1 MTLTSPAA
9 SPRPTC
15 ISTQA
20 KIHRAGRLSVA
31 ANPGADA
38 RLTVV
43 PEVPADGP
51 LPRAGTVMAVTARPG
66 QESAELGGLLHAFRG
81 QGASLALLCLTRG
94 EASPLNSTYMPLEAI
109 RPWEL
114 QLAASVLGI
123 SSVTVTNYP
132 DGRLGRFPLAELTE
146 HVRRAIR
153 RHTPDLLLVI
163 DPAAGDP
170 DDTAVAAATCA
181 AARQAG
187 VPAVARTV
195 SAVSGAW
202 VMDLGA
208 EAAAARAIQ
217 RSAATAHVSQSE
229 ALPQLK
235 RCLDSLDGREHLRWL
250 VPQDEGPPGKPWL
263 PPKCRALG
271 QQPSRAAS
279 TMKPELS
286 GAPPSLIAGA

>member
-1 MTLTSPAA
+1 MTSATA
-9 SPRPTC
+9 SPRPAC
-15 ISTQA
+15 ASTQA
-20 KIHRAGRLSVA
+20 EIHRAGWLSVD
-31 ANPGADA
+31 ANVGADA
-38 RLTVV
+38 RLTGPV

-51 LPRAGTVMAVTARPG
+51 LPRVGTVLAVTARPG
-66 QESAELGGLLHAFRG
+66 QESAELGTLLHAFHG
-81 QGASLALLCLTRG
+81 TGASLALLCLTRG
-94 EASPLNSTYMPLEAI
+94 EASPLNSTYLPLEAI

-123 SSVTVTNYP
+123 SSVAVANYP
-132 DGRLGRFPLAELTE
+132 DGGLGRYPLAELTE

-153 RHTPDLLLVI
+153 EHKPGLLLVI

-195 SAVSGAW
+195 PAVSGAW
-202 VMDLGA
+202 VIDLGA

-217 RSAATAHVSQSE
+217 RSAVAAHVSQSE

-235 RCLDSLDGREHLRWL
+235 RRLDSLDGQEYLRWL
-250 VPQDEGPPGKPWL
+250 IPQDESTPSKSLAAAHAPVTGPAAKPGFVHDE
-263 PPKCRALG
+263 A
-271 QQPSRAAS
+271 
-279 TMKPELS
+279 
-286 GAPPSLIAGA
+286 

>member
-1 MTLTSPAA
+1 MTLTSAPA
-9 SPRPTC
+9 STRPAC
-15 ISTQA
+15 ASTQA
-20 KIHRAGRLSVA
+20 EIHRADWLSVD
-31 ANPGADA
+31 ANPGAGA
-38 RLTVV
+38 RLPV
-43 PEVPADGP
+43 PVSEVPADGP
-51 LPRAGTVMAVTARPG
+51 LPRAATLLAVTARPG

-123 SSVTVTNYP
+123 SSVTVASYP
-132 DGRLGRFPLAELTE
+132 DGGLGRYPLAELTE

-195 SAVSGAW
+195 PAVSGAW
-202 VMDLGA
+202 VINLGA

-235 RCLDSLDGREHLRWL
+235 RRLDSLDGREHLRWL
-250 VPQDEGPPGKPWL
+250 VPQDEST
-263 PPKCRALG
+263 
-271 QQPSRAAS
+271 PSKLVAAAH
-279 TMKPELS
+279 TPVTGLAAK
-286 GAPPSLIAGA
+286 AAGIHDEA